1 MWIVFFRVIFGFDL
15 HKTKYNANSVSVS
28 DELCVAEVYV
38 LTLCVVDLFPHGHPS
53 AATTVSDIR
62 RRHVSFYACRD
73 TQSRRLIEINLCV
86 LLGPSRGNQ
95 SWLNS
100 AMTSISVRGN
110 SSCYLIWLH
119 NREARCPDSVHFS
132 LVGWRNVTI
141 LGFFFYFNV
150 GFTKKIH
157 TCSTTYKN
165 KQPNMHLHMQVILL
179 YFTNRCKQILLR
191 LRGLERFSYISYFN
205 MFKSAA
211 TFSRMC
217 TELEFEKPSVQF
229 QWNVKL
235 ISFLLRHFKRSQ
247 QFIPYVNVPAIKELK
262 VTREP
267 SEESNLTK
275 VFA

>member
-141 LGFFFYFNV
+141 LGFFFISMSVSQRN
-150 GFTKKIH
+150 T
-157 TCSTTYKN
+157 
-165 KQPNMHLHMQVILL
+165 HMQHYVYEQTAKHASTHAGI
-179 YFTNRCKQILLR
+179 FTLFHK
-191 LRGLERFSYISYFN
+191 
-205 MFKSAA
+205 
-211 TFSRMC
+211 
-217 TELEFEKPSVQF
+217 
-229 QWNVKL
+229 
-235 ISFLLRHFKRSQ
+235 
-247 QFIPYVNVPAIKELK
+247 
-262 VTREP
+262 
-267 SEESNLTK
+267 
-275 VFA
+275 